1 MSSEEAVMPSDR
13 VRTLMAVLLLLAL
26 FLGSLA
32 GCGGGGG
39 SPGDPNS
46 PIKLQAASSG
56 SLAVA
61 VYNLPVG
68 AAASVQVSGPA
79 NFAAALAGS
88 QTLTDVAP
96 GEYTVTALP
105 VVAGAITWLPAP
117 ATQPVLVAAGTTTTA
132 SVDYAPAGP

>member
-1 MSSEEAVMPSDR
+1 
-13 VRTLMAVLLLLAL
+13 VRALIAIL

-39 SPGDPNS
+39 SPGEQNS

-68 AAASVQVSGPA
+68 AAASVQVAGPA
-79 NFAAALAGS
+79 NYTAALAGS

-96 GEYTVTALP
+96 GDYTVTALP
-105 VVAGAITWLPAP
+105 VVAGSSTWIPVP
-117 ATQPVLVAAGTTTTA
+117 ATQTVTVTAGATTTA
-132 SVDYAPAGP
+132 SVSYAPAP